1 MGQETKRF
9 RIIAGPNGSGKSSVY
24 RELLKSGHPNFGIY
38 INADDI
44 ELVLKTKGILSLQD
58 YLISAT
64 DDEIKGALLL
74 FKDTRETKVNNE
86 DFLVQDNFLV
96 IKNKSSV
103 DSYFAQF
110 ISEFVRSKMIA
121 NGVKTITIET
131 VMSHPSKLDVMRYA
145 RKMGYRIYLYFITTD
160 DPKINIERVKV
171 RIKKG
176 GHDVPEDR
184 IIDRYKKALDNL
196 YDATKLSDRAFF
208 IDNSG
213 QGHEL
218 LAEYNRAI
226 NSIDIFAE
234 EIPSWIQKYF
244 LNKNN

>member
-1 MGQETKRF
+1 MDR
-9 RIIAGPNGSGKSSVY
+9 KSSVY

-44 ELVLKTKGILSLQD
+44 ELVLRIKGILSLQD

-64 DDEIKGALLL
+64 EDEIKGSLLV
-74 FKDTRETKVNNE
+74 FKKNRETKVNNE
-86 DFLVQDNFLV
+86 DFIVQDNFLV
-96 IKNKSSV
+96 IKNKSSI

-110 ISEFVRSKMIA
+110 IAEFIRDKMIA
-121 NGVKTITIET
+121 DGIKAITIET
-131 VMSHPSKLDVMRYA
+131 VMSHPSKLDVMKYA
-145 RKMGYRIYLYFITTD
+145 RKQGYRVYLYFITTE

-171 RIKKG
+171 RIEKG

-196 YDATKLSDRAFF
+196 YEATKLSDRAFF

-213 QGHEL
+213 QSHEL

-234 EIPSWIQKYF
+234 EIPAWIQKYF
-244 LNKNN
+244 LDKNI